1 MSPWRSRQGASVMH
15 RVVLGGACVMGRI
28 TVRTP
33 IEYEDVDQVTIADYN
48 EERAREVAATL
59 GSSKIQVKQI
69 DVNDSER
76 LSQLLQGS
84 DVVLNAVE
92 YIYNLPVLEAC
103 IQEKV
108 HYADLGGLFH
118 ITRKLMDRSAAAEAA
133 GITAIVGMGG
143 TPGITNLLAR
153 AAVDKLERVDSIRV
167 QLGCSDATPSTAPL
181 VAPYSIRTILDEF
194 TKQPQV
200 FQDGAWYPQQPL
212 TGQEEM
218 IFPLPVGRA
227 TAIYSLHS
235 ECATFPVSFRG
246 KGIRHVAF
254 IIAFPSDF
262 LTNLKF
268 LVDIAFG
275 SDESINVRGV
285 KVSPREV
292 LARLLEMTPVED
304 VEPQDCDV
312 LRVVVAGEAQG
323 QRLEIVNQ
331 VVVLPYRR
339 WGISAGALHTGTP
352 LAIAGRMLANE
363 EITRRGAFGPELCI
377 PVEPFFQELARYDMH
392 VTETRTTAIS

>member
-1 MSPWRSRQGASVMH
+1 MH
-15 RVVLGGACVMGRI
+15 IIVLGGAGAMGRI
-28 TVRTP
+28 AVRTL

-48 EERAREVAATL
+48 EERAHEVAADL
-59 GSSKIQVKQI
+59 NSSKIQVKQI

-76 LSQLLQGS
+76 LAKLLHGS

-108 HYADLGGLFH
+108 NYADLGGLFH
-118 ITRKLMDRSAAAEAA
+118 MTRKLMDRSAAAEAA

-153 AAVDKLERVDSIRV
+153 AAVDKLDRVDGIRV

-194 TKQPQV
+194 TKQAQV

-235 ECATFPVSFRG
+235 ECATFPVSFRD
-246 KGIRHVAF
+246 KGIRHVSF
-254 IIAFPSDF
+254 KIAFPSDF
-262 LTNLKF
+262 LTKLKF
-268 LVDIAFG
+268 LVDIGFG
-275 SDESINVRGV
+275 SDEPINVRGV

-292 LARLLEMTPVED
+292 LARLLEMAPVED

-312 LRVVVAGEAQG
+312 LRIVAAGEASG
-323 QRLEIVNQ
+323 QQVEITNQ

-339 WGISAGALHTGTP
+339 WGISAGAVDTGTP
-352 LAIAGRMLANE
+352 LAIAGRMLANG
-363 EITRRGAFGPELCI
+363 EITRRGVFGPEMCVPI
-377 PVEPFFQELARYDMH
+377 EPFFRELAHYDMH
-392 VTETRTTAIS
+392 VTETRTVTLS

>member
-1 MSPWRSRQGASVMH
+1 MH
-15 RVVLGGACVMGRI
+15 IIVLGGAGAMGRV
-28 TVRTP
+28 TVRTLT
-33 IEYEDVDQVTIADYN
+33 EYEDVDQITIADYD
-48 EERAREVAATL
+48 EERAHDVAATL
-59 GSSKIQVKQI
+59 NSSKILVRQI
-69 DVNDSER
+69 DVYDSER
-76 LSQLLQGS
+76 LSKLVRGAN
-84 DVVLNAVE
+84 VVLSAVE
-92 YIYNLPVLEAC
+92 YVFNQPILRVC

-118 ITRKLMDRSAAAEAA
+118 MTRKLMDMSSEAEAA
-133 GITAIVGMGG
+133 GITAILGMGG
-143 TPGITNLLAR
+143 TPGITNILAR
-153 AAVDKLERVDSIRV
+153 AAVDKLDRVDSIKV
-167 QLGCSDATPSTAPL
+167 QLGCSDDTPSTAPL

-194 TKQPQV
+194 TRPPQV
-200 FQDGAWYPQQPL
+200 FQNDTWYPQQPL
-212 TGQEEM
+212 TGQEEL

-227 TAIYSLHS
+227 TAIFSLHS
-235 ECATFPVSFRG
+235 ECASFPVSFRD
-246 KGIRHVAF
+246 KGIRHVSF
-254 IIAFPSDF
+254 KIAFPSDF
-262 LTNLKF
+262 MKKLKF
-268 LVDIAFG
+268 LVDIGFG
-275 SDESINVRGV
+275 SDELISVRGV

-339 WGISAGALHTGTP
+339 WGIGAGALDTGTP
-352 LAIAGRMLANE
+352 LAIAGHMLANE

>member
-1 MSPWRSRQGASVMH
+1 MH
-15 RVVLGGACVMGRI
+15 IIVLGGAGTMGRV
-28 TVRTP
+28 TVRTLT
-33 IEYEDVDQVTIADYN
+33 EYEDVDQITIADYD
-48 EERAREVAATL
+48 EERARDVAATL
-59 GSSKIQVKQI
+59 NSSKILVRQI
-69 DVNDSER
+69 DVYDSER
-76 LSQLLQGS
+76 LSKLVRGAN
-84 DVVLNAVE
+84 VVLSAVE
-92 YIYNLPVLEAC
+92 YVFNQPILRVC

-118 ITRKLMDRSAAAEAA
+118 MTRKLMDMSPEAEAA
-133 GITAIVGMGG
+133 GITAILGMGG
-143 TPGITNLLAR
+143 TPGITNILAR
-153 AAVDKLERVDSIRV
+153 AAVDKLDRVDSIKV
-167 QLGCSDATPSTAPL
+167 QLGCSDDTPSTAPL

-194 TKQPQV
+194 TRPPQV
-200 FQDGAWYPQQPL
+200 FQNDTWYPQQPL
-212 TGQEEM
+212 TGQEEL

-227 TAIYSLHS
+227 TAIFSLHS
-235 ECATFPVSFRG
+235 ECASFPVSFRD
-246 KGIRHVAF
+246 KGIRHVSF
-254 IIAFPSDF
+254 KIAFPSDF
-262 LTNLKF
+262 MKKLKF
-268 LVDIAFG
+268 LVDIGFG
-275 SDESINVRGV
+275 SDELISVRGV

-339 WGISAGALHTGTP
+339 WGIGAGALDTGTP
-352 LAIAGRMLANE
+352 LAIAGHMLANE